1 MDYCINVLQTI
12 GEDFFYSSE
21 DKEVFEV
28 IDDFIYYLIDA
39 ISKSS
44 DIEERERFYRY
55 CIGKKNLPWDGSMI
69 EIEVAMF
76 DSGLDELKAKDGKK
90 NFYDF
95 VQENYERIVDIAF
108 MPMGIFIARK
118 KNAEIKKLENKISK
132 IGEILR

>member
-28 IDDFIYYLIDA
+28 IDDFIYHLIDA

-44 DIEERERFYRY
+44 DIEKRERFYRY
-55 CIGKKNLPWDGSMI
+55 CIGKKNLPWNGSML

-76 DSGLDELKAKDGKK
+76 DSGLDELKSKDGRK

-95 VQENYERIVDIAF
+95 VEENYERIVDIAF

-118 KNAEIKKLENKISK
+118 KNAEIKKLENKISRV
-132 IGEILR
+132 EENLR

>member
-21 DKEVFEV
+21 DKEVSEV
-28 IDDFIYYLIDA
+28 IDDFIYHLIDA

-44 DIEERERFYRY
+44 DIEKRERFYRSY
-55 CIGKKNLPWDGSMI
+55 IGDKNLPWDGSMY

-76 DSGLDELKAKDGKK
+76 DSGLDELKSKDGKK

-132 IGEILR
+132 IEEIL

>member
-44 DIEERERFYRY
+44 DIEERERFYRSY
-55 CIGKKNLPWDGSMI
+55 IGDKNLPWDISMA
-69 EIEVAMF
+69 EISAAMLC
-76 DSGLDELKAKDGKK
+76 SGLDELKSKDGKK

-118 KNAEIKKLENKISK
+118 KNAEIKKLENKISRV
-132 IGEILR
+132 EENLR

>member
-1 MDYCINVLQTI
+1 MDYFINVLQTK

-44 DIEERERFYRY
+44 DIEERERFYRSY
-55 CIGKKNLPWDGSMI
+55 IGDKNLPWNGSML
-69 EIEVAMF
+69 EIEAAMF
-76 DSGLDELKAKDGKK
+76 DSGLDELKSKDVRK

-132 IGEILR
+132 KEENLR

>member
-44 DIEERERFYRY
+44 DIEKRERFYRY
-55 CIGKKNLPWDGSMI
+55 CIGDKNLPWDGSMC
-69 EIEVAMF
+69 EINAAIL
-76 DSGLDELKAKDGKK
+76 DSGLDELKSKDGKK
-90 NFYDF
+90 NVYDF
-95 VQENYERIVDIAF
+95 VEENYERIVDIAF

-118 KNAEIKKLENKISK
+118 KNAEIKKLKNKISK
-132 IGEILR
+132 IEEILR

>member
-1 MDYCINVLQTI
+1 MDYFINVLQTI

-21 DKEVFEV
+21 DKEVSEV

-44 DIEERERFYRY
+44 DIEKRERYYRY
-55 CIGKKNLPWDGSMI
+55 YIGNKNLPWDGSMG
-69 EIEVAMF
+69 EIGVAIF
-76 DSGLDELKAKDGKK
+76 RSGLDELKSKDGKK

-95 VQENYERIVDIAF
+95 VEENYERIVDIAF

-118 KNAEIKKLENKISK
+118 KNAEINKLKNKISK
-132 IGEILR
+132 IEEIL

>member
-28 IDDFIYYLIDA
+28 IDDFIYHLIDA

-44 DIEERERFYRY
+44 DIEKRERFYRY
-55 CIGKKNLPWDGSMI
+55 HIGDKNLPFDGSMC
-69 EIEVAMF
+69 EISAALLL
-76 DSGLDELKAKDGKK
+76 SGLDELKSKDVRK

-95 VQENYERIVDIAF
+95 LQENYERIVDIAF

-132 IGEILR
+132 IEENLR

>member
-1 MDYCINVLQTI
+1 MDYFINVLQTK

-44 DIEERERFYRY
+44 DIEKRERFYRY
-55 CIGKKNLPWDGSMI
+55 CIGKKNLPWNGSML
-69 EIEVAMF
+69 EIEAAMF
-76 DSGLDELKAKDGKK
+76 DSGLDELKSKDGRK

-95 VQENYERIVDIAF
+95 IEENYERIVDIAF

-118 KNAEIKKLENKISK
+118 KNAEIKKLENKISRV
-132 IGEILR
+132 EENLR

>member
-28 IDDFIYYLIDA
+28 IDDFIYHLIDA

-44 DIEERERFYRY
+44 DIEKRERFYRY
-55 CIGKKNLPWDGSMI
+55 CIGDKNLPWDGSMY
-69 EIEVAMF
+69 EIESAMLL
-76 DSGLDELKAKDGKK
+76 SGLDELKSKDGRK

-132 IGEILR
+132 IEENLR

>member
-1 MDYCINVLQTI
+1 MDYFINVLQTI

-44 DIEERERFYRY
+44 DIEKRERFYRY
-55 CIGKKNLPWDGSMI
+55 CIGNKNLPWDGSMG
-69 EIEVAMF
+69 EIESAMLL
-76 DSGLDELKAKDGKK
+76 SGLDELKSKDGKK
-90 NFYDF
+90 NAYDF
-95 VQENYERIVDIAF
+95 VEENYERIVDIAF

-118 KNAEIKKLENKISK
+118 KNAEIKKLENKISRVE
-132 IGEILR
+132 EILR

>member
-1 MDYCINVLQTI
+1 MDYFINVLQTK

-44 DIEERERFYRY
+44 DIEERERFYRSY
-55 CIGKKNLPWDGSMI
+55 IGDKNLPWDISMA
-69 EIEVAMF
+69 EISAAMLR
-76 DSGLDELKAKDGKK
+76 SGLDELKSKDGKK

-118 KNAEIKKLENKISK
+118 KNAEIKKLENKISRV
-132 IGEILR
+132 EENLR

>member
-1 MDYCINVLQTI
+1 MDYFINVLQTI
-12 GEDFFYSSE
+12 GEDFFYSSK

-28 IDDFIYYLIDA
+28 IDDFIYHLIDA

-44 DIEERERFYRY
+44 DIEKRERFYRY
-55 CIGKKNLPWDGSMI
+55 HIGDKNLPWDGSMG
-69 EIEVAMF
+69 EIVVAMF
-76 DSGLDELKAKDGKK
+76 RSGLDELKSKDGKK

-95 VQENYERIVDIAF
+95 VEENYERIVDIAF

-132 IGEILR
+132 IEEIL

>member
-28 IDDFIYYLIDA
+28 IDDFIYHLIDA

-44 DIEERERFYRY
+44 DIEKRERFYRY
-55 CIGKKNLPWDGSMI
+55 HIGDKNLPWNGSMI

-76 DSGLDELKAKDGKK
+76 DSGLDELKSKDGKK

-95 VQENYERIVDIAF
+95 VEENYERIVDIAF

-118 KNAEIKKLENKISK
+118 KNAEIKKLENKISRV
-132 IGEILR
+132 EENLR

>member
-1 MDYCINVLQTI
+1 MDYFINVLQTK

-21 DKEVFEV
+21 DKEVSEV

-44 DIEERERFYRY
+44 DIEKRERFYRY
-55 CIGKKNLPWDGSMI
+55 CIGNKNLPWDGSMG
-69 EIEVAMF
+69 EIESAMLL
-76 DSGLDELKAKDGKK
+76 SGLDELKSKDGKK

-95 VQENYERIVDIAF
+95 VEENYERIVDIAF

-118 KNAEIKKLENKISK
+118 KNAEIKKLKNKISK
-132 IGEILR
+132 IEEILR

>member
-1 MDYCINVLQTI
+1 MDYFINVLQTI

-44 DIEERERFYRY
+44 DIEERERFYRS
-55 CIGKKNLPWDGSMI
+55 CIGDKNLPWDGSMC

-76 DSGLDELKAKDGKK
+76 RSGLDELKSKDGKK
-90 NFYDF
+90 NVYDF
-95 VQENYERIVDIAF
+95 VEENYERIVDIAF

-118 KNAEIKKLENKISK
+118 KNAEIKKLENKISRVE
-132 IGEILR
+132 EILR

>member
-1 MDYCINVLQTI
+1 MDYCINVLQTK

-44 DIEERERFYRY
+44 NIEERERFYRY
-55 CIGKKNLPWDGSMI
+55 CIGKKNRPWDISMAEFSAAI
-69 EIEVAMF
+69 LS
-76 DSGLDELKAKDGKK
+76 SGLDELKSKDVRK

-95 VQENYERIVDIAF
+95 LEENYERIVDIAF

-118 KNAEIKKLENKISK
+118 KNAEIKKLENKISRVE
-132 IGEILR
+132 EILR

>member
-1 MDYCINVLQTI
+1 MDYCINVLQTK

-55 CIGKKNLPWDGSMI
+55 YIGDKNLPWDGSMA
-69 EIEVAMF
+69 EISVAMLH
-76 DSGLDELKAKDGKK
+76 SGLDELKSKDGRK

-118 KNAEIKKLENKISK
+118 KNAEIKKLENKISRV
-132 IGEILR
+132 EENLR

>member
-1 MDYCINVLQTI
+1 MDYFINVLQTK

-21 DKEVFEV
+21 DKEVSEV
-28 IDDFIYYLIDA
+28 IDDFIYHLIDA

-44 DIEERERFYRY
+44 DIEKRERFYRY
-55 CIGKKNLPWDGSMI
+55 HIGDKNLPWNGSMC
-69 EIEVAMF
+69 EIVAAIL
-76 DSGLDELKAKDGKK
+76 DSGLDELKSKDVRK

-95 VQENYERIVDIAF
+95 LQENYERIVDIAF

-132 IGEILR
+132 

>member
-1 MDYCINVLQTI
+1 MDYFINVLQTK

-28 IDDFIYYLIDA
+28 IDDFIYHLIDA

-44 DIEERERFYRY
+44 DIEKRERFYRY
-55 CIGKKNLPWDGSMI
+55 HIGNKNLPWDGSMY
-69 EIEVAMF
+69 EIESAMLL
-76 DSGLDELKAKDGKK
+76 SGLDELKSKDGKK

-132 IGEILR
+132 IEEILR